1 MKKLLFV
8 LAFTFIGQQAFS
20 QIYIATLTVNN
31 NLSLSLCTSDYLLTK
46 IDPIGNTTY
55 DCIGNDVIAQN
66 PQSLIELN
74 IGLNSIVSQ
83 GYKLI
88 KVTSRSSYS
97 PTNNSNVSSLEGTI
111 WYFAIP

>member
-8 LAFTFIGQQAFS
+8 LAFAFIGQQAFS
-20 QIYIATLTVNN
+20 QIYIATLTTNN
-31 NLSLSLCTSDYLLTK
+31 NSSSACSTSALLTK

-55 DCIGNDVIAQN
+55 DCLTASAISQNAQG
-66 PQSLIELN
+66 LIELN
-74 IGLNSIVSQ
+74 IGLNSIVSL

-88 KVTSRSSYS
+88 KVTSPTAYN
-97 PTNNSNVSSLEGTI
+97 PTNFYTLSSLEGTI